1 VSEKT
6 KKLKEMATGG
16 ASSAGAVATSV
27 GGPAHKK
34 TSGVPKKVGNAYK
47 QKAVTVGKGVYDK

>member
-1 VSEKT
+1 
-6 KKLKEMATGG
+6 MATGG